1 MKFSPFFGALLLL
14 ASPAWADHF
23 HYLKCDVLTS
33 LATKQVDTN
42 QVLERNQIE
51 EEAFFKVDTT
61 NGRVTIN
68 KTDWEGVTIANGIAY
83 YEATIGGGFRTLQS
97 QFTLEFSPPGR
108 FNKQVMTTIDDAFQE
123 EIAKGFCQSS
133 DEATFERAFRH

>member
-1 MKFSPFFGALLLL
+1 MKFSPFFGALLLS
-14 ASPAWADHF
+14 ASPALADHF
-23 HYLKCDVLTS
+23 HYLKCDVFTS

-42 QVLERNQIE
+42 QLLERKQIE

-68 KTDWEGVTIANGIAY
+68 KTDWEGVTIANGVAY
-83 YEATIGGGFRTLQS
+83 YEATTGGGFRTLQG

-108 FNKQVMTTIDDAFQE
+108 FNKQVMTTIDHAFQE
-123 EIAKGFCQSS
+123 EIVRGSCQSS